1 MTAAS
6 IWHSDFSSL
15 YEKYLYYLTGPGS
28 FILKP
33 YNPFLL
39 LTAVFVIAFILFIN
53 PSNLS
58 PIVKSLHPIKF
69 DIFSSV
75 FLLSLTTSLPYFLL
89 ATDTNHKTVF
99 LGSFIGISIS
109 LWFTFIVVY
118 LFSIILKNI
127 SVPKSPLDYSY
138 FKYYKPSLIAVIS
151 LLIYASA
158 SSYTFEYIYWG
169 QGYSRDSEPDKV
181 IHRSVV
187 NSITNDVMQV
197 CDQKF
202 RSSDQCNAYLA
213 ITSYINVDLLRSYAS
228 LNFPPSKRFEFKAP
242 GEILDF
248 EQQKSFIDESDV
260 VVFSSDKIPG
270 ANRRFGFY
278 IPQVQEYLNSLR
290 SKHAKVNSVVV
301 ERDSKPPVPIYI
313 VNKLS

>member
-1 MTAAS
+1 MAPNIVLILTSIPFFLVNFQAAFSYIYKSQVTAAS

-58 PIVKSLHPIKF
+58 PIVKSLRPIKF
-69 DIFSSV
+69 DVFSSV

-127 SVPKSPLDYSY
+127 SVSKSSLDYSY
-138 FKYYKPSLIAVIS
+138 FKYYKPSLIAIIS

-169 QGYSRDSEPDKV
+169 RDTP
-181 IHRSVV
+181 
-187 NSITNDVMQV
+187 
-197 CDQKF
+197 
-202 RSSDQCNAYLA
+202 
-213 ITSYINVDLLRSYAS
+213 
-228 LNFPPSKRFEFKAP
+228 
-242 GEILDF
+242 EILSLTRSF
-248 EQQKSFIDESDV
+248 IVQLLIRLLTIICKSVTKSFV
-260 VVFSSDKIPG
+260 
-270 ANRRFGFY
+270 
-278 IPQVQEYLNSLR
+278 QVINAML
-290 SKHAKVNSVVV
+290 V
-301 ERDSKPPVPIYI
+301 
-313 VNKLS
+313 